1 MRYNSIV
8 IFILALFTGMGV
20 NMGML
25 FLGSWLIPI
34 PQGLDTSTRE
44 GLRDALPLL
53 EARHFLFPFLA
64 HAMGTLTGAFLVT
77 GYAKTDTFRYSM
89 LMAGLFFLGGFSTIV
104 GMPSPV
110 WFSITD
116 LVLAYFPMAWVA
128 HNFAKKLKPL

>member
-89 LMAGLFFLGGFSTIV
+89 LIAGLFFLGGLSTIV

-128 HNFAKKLKPL
+128 HNFAKKLKHL